1 MPAEQL
7 ELVFEPV
14 QLRWAMAERGAL
26 LWHAVLRRNGQVS
39 LCGRSDVLWP
49 RQEWVWPAKR
59 CRECAAH
66 LSAMKH
72 GEEP

>member
-1 MPAEQL
+1 MPQQL
-7 ELVFEPV
+7 ELMFEPPG
-14 QLRWAMAERGAL
+14 QHWGLAEYGPLA
-26 LWHAVLRRNGQVS
+26 WHAELRRDGSAS

-59 CRECAAH
+59 CRECAAY